1 MTPDTAVDALRR
13 NRADASTAKQQAVL
27 AALDRLCAAGHEV
40 NISTV
45 ARAAGVSRQFLYTH
59 EALRQA
65 VASATP
71 TGSKGQHDE
80 DTGAHMSRGLRADRR
95 ILTAKVERQAAA
107 ITDLKEQIATL
118 EHQRQRWLGTQLNAD
133 PSIDPEAHSEL
144 RITNERLTAQNASL
158 TAQVTELRRINTILE
173 ADLAASRQAHAEDVA
188 NLLPDTAASVTTMAS
203 RR

>member
-1 MTPDTAVDALRR
+1 M
-13 NRADASTAKQQAVL
+13 
-27 AALDRLCAAGHEV
+27 
-40 NISTV
+40 
-45 ARAAGVSRQFLYTH
+45 
-59 EALRQA
+59 
-65 VASATP
+65 
-71 TGSKGQHDE
+71 
-80 DTGAHMSRGLRADRR
+80 
-95 ILTAKVERQAAA
+95 
-107 ITDLKEQIATL
+107 

-133 PSIDPEAHSEL
+133 ASIDPEAHSEL